1 MTDDAPNLPSI
12 LLTHPWETRS
22 RREMSH
28 ERTPRSARRTMHWRM
43 FSGKGRPLTNVP
55 PSWFTPPTCIANSV
69 ANCLTI
75 VTHQSFWLNNAN
87 EEMTGNK
94 ERCRS
99 WEPHK
104 ARSCL
109 EVFISVNKKAELSH
123 RRPGVAPNIWVPW
136 KISRVLTTR
145 TATFTEICNGLLFR
159 SILRMRIQNLKFVAL
174 PVPGDNR
181 GYWKKFGPRHRSAK
195 NKIWIKT
202 LHECKGYNARQF
214 TTVSGVK
221 VGRIKPSTGC

>member
-174 PVPGDNR
+174 PVPEIIGGTEKNSAHGTVQQR
-181 GYWKKFGPRHRSAK
+181 TKFGSK
-195 NKIWIKT
+195 LCMN
-202 LHECKGYNARQF
+202 
-214 TTVSGVK
+214 VK
-221 VGRIKPSTGC
+221 VTTLGNLQQFLG